1 MLTFAPG
8 PVVNDPMSPA
18 SLANS
23 PFIVG
28 VSGHRDLDAA
38 ELPRLREAVT
48 DFVRQLKAHLP
59 DTQLRMLVG
68 MAAGADLLVAETALA
83 LGVDVEALLPMPL
96 AQYATDFD
104 AQTLAFLQQ
113 LLQHPQLRCVE
124 LSSDP
129 AAPAGAAAAQSPA
142 QRDAMYAHLTNT
154 LMRRTSLLLAL
165 WDGQPSR
172 MPGGTADTVL
182 R

>member
-1 MLTFAPG
+1 MT
-8 PVVNDPMSPA
+8 PMSPA

-83 LGVDVEALLPMPL
+83 LGVDVEALDRKSTRLNSSHVEIS
-96 AQYATDFD
+96 YAVFC
-104 AQTLAFLQQ
+104 L
-113 LLQHPQLRCVE
+113 
-124 LSSDP
+124 
-129 AAPAGAAAAQSPA
+129 
-142 QRDAMYAHLTNT
+142 
-154 LMRRTSLLLAL
+154 
-165 WDGQPSR
+165 
-172 MPGGTADTVL
+172 
-182 R
+182 